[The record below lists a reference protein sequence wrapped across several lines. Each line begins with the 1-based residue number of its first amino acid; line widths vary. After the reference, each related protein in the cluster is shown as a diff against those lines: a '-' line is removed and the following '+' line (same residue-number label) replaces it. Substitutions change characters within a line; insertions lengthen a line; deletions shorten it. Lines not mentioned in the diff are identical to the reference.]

1 MTHGEVAIAAVALVA
16 ATVTGALGYGFSSI
30 TVPAAL
36 LVYTGRVLNPALV
49 FVEVFMNGLALWT
62 NRRSLRAV
70 WPRMRLLVAGAVPG
84 VIVGSLLLAS
94 TDPGRLKVFTFAVLL
109 PLILMQSAGMR
120 RPIQR
125 ERAAAI
131 PAGVALGALYGAT
144 TISGPPLALL
154 FNNQGL
160 TKDEFRSALSIFR
173 LAESLCTL
181 AAYLALGLF
190 TRSALVVAGTLAPSA
205 AIGIPLG
212 YLALR
217 SIAPEPFR
225 RTCMATDALL
235 VAFAL
240 ARTLIDL
247 HLLSAP
253 AAYAGFAVVACVEAS
268 IVAAFVL
275 GRLRRPAVEEAA
287 Q

>member
-1 MTHGEVAIAAVALVA
+1 MNHGELAIAAVALVA
-16 ATVTGALGYGFSSI
+16 ATLTGALGYGFSSI

-49 FVEVFMNGLALWT
+49 LVEVFMNAVALWT

-84 VIVGSLLLAS
+84 VMVGSLLLAS

-109 PLILMQSAGMR
+109 PLILLQSAGVR
-120 RPIQR
+120 RPMRR

-173 LAESLCTL
+173 VAESLCTL
-181 AAYLALGLF
+181 VAYLALGLF
-190 TRSALVVAGTLAPSA
+190 TRSALAVAGSLAPSA

-217 SIAPEPFR
+217 SIAPESFR
-225 RTCMATDALL
+225 RACMATDALL
-235 VAFAL
+235 VAFGL
-240 ARTLIDL
+240 ARTLVDL
-247 HLLSAP
+247 HLLSRP
-253 AAYAGFAVVACVEAS
+253 AAYAGFAVVVCVEAS

-275 GRLRRPAVEEAA
+275 GRLRRPAIEEAA

>member
-1 MTHGEVAIAAVALVA
+1 MNPGELAIAGVALVA

-49 FVEVFMNGLALWT
+49 LVEAFMNGVALWT
-62 NRRSLRAV
+62 NRRSLRSV
-70 WPRMRLLVAGAVPG
+70 WPRMKPLLAGVVPG
-84 VIVGSLLLAS
+84 AIAGSLLLAC
-94 TDPGRLKVFTFAVLL
+94 TDSGRLKVFTFTVLL
-109 PLILMQSAGMR
+109 PLILLQSAGVR
-120 RPIQR
+120 RPIRR

-144 TISGPPLALL
+144 TISGPPLALM

-181 AAYLALGLF
+181 VAYLALGLF
-190 TRSALVVAGTLAPSA
+190 TREALTVAATLAPSA

-225 RTCMATDALL
+225 RACMATDVLL
-235 VAFAL
+235 VGFGL
-240 ARTLIDL
+240 ARTLVDL
-247 HLLSAP
+247 HLASA
-253 AAYAGFAVVACVEAS
+253 AVAYAGFAAIVCIEAS

-275 GRLRRPAVEEAA
+275 GRLRRPAVEVATR
-287 Q
+287 